1 MQPTKSTTNDE
12 KQKQNKK
19 VRGLLAAALLVV
31 ALVLPIIENST
42 LGYAA
47 EAQVSSFQFRYPNS
61 VTFEEINQQ
70 FADYPYDTSLPDV
83 YDAQPDIAN
92 EDINYRIG
100 EDTTALLD
108 AKGKADRDALA
119 GSLSQETLNNALNAT
134 NFMRV
139 SAGLQKLYI
148 HTNDRIGGC
157 QWRAQA
163 GAALLAEL
171 GQMVHYVSASD
182 AAAAGVSSGVF
193 GWAKSGPAGSN
204 CVNGYG
210 VANKMVNSFM
220 PDIGNDKTG
229 LSHRSYILNPSLR
242 RTGFGAAN
250 LSGTNKAGNRRGSA
264 VTMFVTFFDTD
275 PDNLTAVIWPAAKQ
289 PIETFRVTSSS
300 GDNPYGS
307 NPWSFFIN
315 TNDVV
320 VNTSD
325 LKITL
330 TCEGKQTDVLD
341 FKQIPAAGTSG
352 SRLLVMPS
360 NPLKQ
365 VIIFRPHV
373 AYTSGDKVTVTIEGI
388 EDKSGL
394 PVPVT
399 YDVHFFQTGT
409 TPYPNLTDTS
419 VNRNT
424 EAAAAIRLTSD
435 YAGTMHYLVPDA
447 DSSAPTADEVLAGSE
462 ISLGASADILDLNGL
477 TDGGAKKLY
486 YITTSTTGIGKDY
499 IDAVKS
505 GEMSAVRAVD
515 IPAYSASGLIQY
527 TVVYDWGTDVPTDQ
541 VLPTNSSKYAWE
553 ADARAA
559 VDGTYT
565 DGTAV
570 AGSKNGKVG
579 TWTFSGWDAG
589 TLDADTGVIT
599 FHATWTFEAAA
610 PSITVPYIVCKV
622 GKAIKPVAMETVN
635 LDAGGTWPVE
645 NLPAG
650 LVIDPVTGVI
660 SGTPSVPAFITN
672 LKVTYTAPDGTAT
685 HSGLQT
691 VQVAAANHCLLTF
704 ETNGGTPIT
713 PFAWESGAEI
723 PLSSFPEPTRIG
735 YTFDG
740 WFSDAELT
748 TAITSVILDDD
759 ITVYAKWTP
768 IDPITITFDPQ
779 NGTALFT
786 ETIAKGSKASAP
798 TAPSKDGY
806 TFKGWYT
813 AADGGAKVDFTSAT
827 FDSDVTLYAQWEPVV
842 EPSVTVPAING
853 RVGAPLTP
861 VTAVVENAKAGGAW
875 SAENLPAG
883 LIIDPATG
891 VISGTPTAEGTT
903 DNVVF
908 IYTDPDGKAV
918 RSAPQRVV
926 IAAPAS
932 EYTLTFDTK
941 GGSVFASVTKRAGT
955 TIDLSAYVPIKDG
968 YTFDGWYT
976 DAELTSGVTSVTLN
990 DNVTVYAKWTPVDP
1004 VVITFD
1010 PQNGTAAFTQSI
1022 AKGSK
1027 ATAPTAPSREGY
1039 TFKGWY
1045 TMADGGEDVD
1055 FASMTFDSAATLYA
1069 QWVPVVE
1076 SSVTVP
1082 AISGRVG
1089 EALTPV
1095 TAVVVNAKAGGTWSA
1110 ENLPAGL
1117 VIDPATGVI
1126 SGTPTAEGT
1135 TDNVVF
1141 IYTEPDG
1148 KSVRS
1153 APQRVTIAAPA
1164 PNYTL
1169 SFETK
1174 GGSVFAS
1181 VTKKAGTVID
1191 LSAYVPIKDGFTF
1204 DGWYS
1209 DPALTVRV
1217 TSVTL
1222 ERNVLVYAKWLPAAP
1237 VDDIITITF
1246 DPRNGDPAF
1255 TEDIRK
1261 GTNAHTPPRPSRSGY
1276 TFRGWFTAL
1285 IGGDRVDFDS
1295 MTFDSATTLYA
1306 HWEYTGS
1313 SSGGGSGSGGSGSGT
1328 NGDANTNN
1336 SANTS
1341 GSNSGRTPSP
1351 GNTTNKPTPVEY
1363 PSVEEP
1369 PVEDNTTMDPVDG
1382 PDQDVPT
1389 PDNTEDGVKFTW
1401 GPAQW
1406 AVAAG
1411 IVAVPLTVGAVI
1423 YIRKRRKA

>member
-1 MQPTKSTTNDE
+1 MK

-31 ALVLPIIENST
+31 ALVLPIVQAGAS
-42 LGYAA
+42 GYAA
-47 EAQVSSFQFRYPNS
+47 EEQVSSFRFKFPREAS
-61 VTFEEINQQ
+61 FEEINQQ

-119 GSLSQETLNNALNAT
+119 GSLSQKTLNNALNAT

-148 HTNDRIGGC
+148 HTNGRIGGY

-171 GQMVHYVSASD
+171 GAITHNVD
-182 AAAAGVSSGVF
+182 GNKAAQAGVSTGVF
-193 GWAKSGPAGSN
+193 GWAKAGPGGSN
-204 CVNGYG
+204 CVAGYG
-210 VANKMVNSFM
+210 IANKMVNSFM
-220 PDIGNDKTG
+220 PDIGNDRTG
-229 LSHRSYILNPSLR
+229 LSHRSYILNPGLSG
-242 RTGFGAAN
+242 TGFGAAN
-250 LSGTNKAGNRRGSA
+250 LSGKNKAGDNRGSA
-264 VTMFVTFFDTD
+264 VTMFVTYYGSD
-275 PDNLTAVIWPAAKQ
+275 PDGLTAVIWPAAKQ

-315 TNDVV
+315 TNDAV
-320 VNTSD
+320 VNASD

-341 FKQIPAAGTSG
+341 FKQIPAAGTYG

-409 TPYPNLTDTS
+409 TPYPNLTDTV

-424 EAAAAIRLTSD
+424 EAEASIRLTSD
-435 YAGTMHYLVPDA
+435 YAGTMHYLVLDA
-447 DSSAPTADEVLAGSE
+447 NQPAPTADEVLAGSE
-462 ISLGASADILDLNGL
+462 ISLGASADILDLTGL

-499 IDAVKS
+499 TDAVKS

-527 TVVYDWGTDVPTDQ
+527 TVAYDWGTDVPSDQ
-541 VLPTNSSKYAWE
+541 VLPTDSSKYTWE

-565 DGTAV
+565 KDMTV
-570 AGSKNGKVG
+570 SGSKNGKVG
-579 TWTFSGWDAG
+579 TWTFSGWDTG

-610 PSITVPYIVCKV
+610 PSIIVPSIVCKV

-635 LDAGGTWPVE
+635 LDAGGIWSVE

-650 LVIDPVTGVI
+650 LVIDPATGVI
-660 SGTPSVPAFITN
+660 SGTPSVQAFITN

-713 PFAWESGAEI
+713 PFAWESGAKI
-723 PLSSFPEPTRIG
+723 PLSSFSEPTKTG

-768 IDPITITFDPQ
+768 IDPITITFIPQ
-779 NGTALFT
+779 NDTAAFT
-786 ETIAKGSKASAP
+786 ETIAKNSKVSAP
-798 TAPSKDGY
+798 SEPIKDGY
-806 TFKGWYT
+806 IFRGWYT
-813 AADGGAKVDFTSAT
+813 APEGGMKVDFTSMT
-827 FDSDVTLYAQWEPVV
+827 FDGDITLYAQWEPAP
-842 EPSVTVPAING
+842 EPSVTVPAISG

-861 VTAVVENAKAGGAW
+861 VTAVVENAKAGGTR

-883 LIIDPATG
+883 LVIDPVTG
-891 VISGTPTAEGTT
+891 VISGTPTAEGAT

-926 IAAPAS
+926 IAAAAS
-932 EYTLTFDTK
+932 EYTLAFDTR
-941 GGSVFASVTKRAGT
+941 GGSVFASVTKKAGT
-955 TIDLSAYVPIKDG
+955 VIDLSAYVPIKDG

-976 DAELTSGVTSVTLN
+976 DAELTTVITSVTLN
-990 DNVTVYAKWTPVDP
+990 DNVTVYAKWTPIDP
-1004 VVITFD
+1004 ITITFD
-1010 PQNGTAAFTQSI
+1010 PQNGTATFTQSI
-1022 AKGSK
+1022 AKGSN
-1027 ATAPTAPSREGY
+1027 ASAPSEPSKEGY

-1045 TMADGGEDVD
+1045 TAADGGEKVN

-1069 QWVPVVE
+1069 HWEPVVE

-1141 IYTEPDG
+1141 IYTDPDG
-1148 KSVRS
+1148 KAVRS
-1153 APQRVTIAAPA
+1153 AAQRVTIAAPA

-1169 SFETK
+1169 SFEAK

-1222 ERNVLVYAKWLPAAP
+1222 ERNMLVYAKWLPATPA
-1237 VDDIITITF
+1237 DDIITITF

-1313 SSGGGSGSGGSGSGT
+1313 SSGGGSGSGGSSSGT
-1328 NGDANTNN
+1328 TGDTNTNN

-1341 GSNSGRTPSP
+1341 GSNSGGASSP
-1351 GNTTNKPTPVEY
+1351 GNTTDKPAPAEK
-1363 PSVEEP
+1363 PSAEEP
-1369 PVEDNTTMDPVDG
+1369 PVEDNTPADPVDVL
-1382 PDQDVPT
+1382 DQDVPT
-1389 PDNTEDGVKFTW
+1389 PDNTGDGKKFTW
-1401 GPAQW
+1401 GPVQW

-1411 IVAVPLTVGAVI
+1411 VYCIVPPLFSVVFILFYHAF
-1423 YIRKRRKA
+1423 RKKPTEN

>member
-1 MQPTKSTTNDE
+1 MMK

-31 ALVLPIIENST
+31 ALVLPIVQAGAS
-42 LGYAA
+42 GYDTEEQISA
-47 EAQVSSFQFRYPNS
+47 FQFRYPNN

-119 GSLSQETLNNALNAT
+119 GRLSQETLDNALNAT

-148 HTNDRIGGC
+148 HANDRIGGY

-171 GQMVHYVSASD
+171 GTITHNVD
-182 AAAAGVSSGVF
+182 GNKAANAGVSPGVF
-193 GWAKSGPAGSN
+193 GWARSGPAGSN
-204 CVNGYG
+204 CVAGYG
-210 VANKMVNSFM
+210 IANKMVNSFM
-220 PDIGNDKTG
+220 PDIGNDRTG
-229 LSHRSYILNPSLR
+229 LSHRSYILNPGLSG
-242 RTGFGAAN
+242 TGFGAAR
-250 LSGTNKAGNRRGSA
+250 LSGKNMAGGNRGSA
-264 VTMFVTFFDTD
+264 VTMFVTYYA
-275 PDNLTAVIWPAAKQ
+275 NGLTAVLWPSAKQ
-289 PIETFRVTSSS
+289 PIETFQARGTWAMAYPE
-300 GDNPYGS
+300 GNPYQG
-307 NPWSFFIN
+307 NPWSYFIN
-315 TNDVV
+315 TNEVT
-320 VNTSD
+320 VNTAK
-325 LKITL
+325 LKVTL
-330 TCEGKQTDVLD
+330 VCDGKQTDVLD
-341 FKQIPAAGTSG
+341 FSQLSATEKSENRVFTIG
-352 SRLLVMPS
+352 SS
-360 NPLKQ
+360 PLKQ
-365 VIIFRPHV
+365 PIGFRPHV

-409 TPYPNLTDTS
+409 TPYPNLTDTA

-424 EAAAAIRLTSD
+424 ETDAVIRLTSD
-435 YAGTMHYLVPDA
+435 YAGTMHYLVLDTDQP
-447 DSSAPTADEVLAGSE
+447 APTADEVLAGSE
-462 ISLGASADILDLNGL
+462 ISLGTSAEILDLNGL

-499 IDAVKS
+499 ADAVKS

-527 TVVYDWGTDVPTDQ
+527 TVVYDWGTDVPSDQ
-541 VLPTNSSKYAWE
+541 VLPTNNSKYTWE

-565 DGTAV
+565 KGMAV
-570 AGSKNGKVG
+570 SGSKNGKVG
-579 TWTFSGWDAG
+579 TWIFSGWDAG
-589 TLDADTGVIT
+589 ALDADTGVIT
-599 FHATWTFEAAA
+599 FRAAWTFEAAA
-610 PSITVPYIVCKV
+610 PSITVPRIVCKV

-635 LDAGGTWPVE
+635 LDAGGTWSVE

-650 LVIDPVTGVI
+650 LVIDPATGVI
-660 SGTPSVPAFITN
+660 SGTPSVQTLVTN

-704 ETNGGTPIT
+704 ETNGGTFIPN
-713 PFAWESGAEI
+713 FAWEQGVEI
-723 PLSSFPEPTRIG
+723 PLSSFPEPTRAG

-740 WFSDAELT
+740 WFNDAELT

-759 ITVYAKWTP
+759 ITVYAKWAP
-768 IDPITITFDPQ
+768 IDPITITFIPQ
-779 NGTALFT
+779 NDTAAFT
-786 ETIAKGSKASAP
+786 ETIAKNSKVSAP
-798 TAPSKDGY
+798 SEPVKDGY
-806 TFKGWYT
+806 IFRGWYT
-813 AADGGAKVDFTSAT
+813 APEGGMKVDFTSMT
-827 FDSDVTLYAQWEPVV
+827 FDGDITLYAQWEPAP
-842 EPSVTVPAING
+842 EPSVTVPAISG
-853 RVGAPLTP
+853 RVGAPLTS
-861 VTAVVENAKAGGAW
+861 VTVVVENAKTGGTW

-883 LIIDPATG
+883 LVIDPVTG

-926 IAAPAS
+926 IAAAAS
-932 EYTLTFDTK
+932 EYTLTFDTN
-941 GGSVFASVTKRAGT
+941 GGSVFASVTKKAGT
-955 TIDLSAYVPIKDG
+955 IIDLSAYVPIKDG

-976 DAELTSGVTSVTLN
+976 DAELTTGITSVTLN
-990 DNVTVYAKWTPVDP
+990 DNVTVYARWTSVDP

-1027 ATAPTAPSREGY
+1027 ASAPSEPSREGY

-1045 TMADGGEDVD
+1045 TAADGGEKVN
-1055 FASMTFDSAATLYA
+1055 FASMTFDSATTLYA
-1069 QWVPVVE
+1069 QWEPVVE

-1082 AISGRVG
+1082 AISGRIG
-1089 EALTPV
+1089 EALAPV

-1117 VIDPATGVI
+1117 VIDPTTGVI

-1135 TDNVVF
+1135 TENVIF
-1141 IYTEPDG
+1141 IYTDPDG
-1148 KSVRS
+1148 KSARS
-1153 APQRVTIAAPA
+1153 AAQRVTIAAPM

-1191 LSAYVPIKDGFTF
+1191 LSAYVPIKDGFSF

-1222 ERNVLVYAKWLPAAP
+1222 ERNVLVYAKWLPAVPA
-1237 VDDIITITF
+1237 DDIITITF

-1285 IGGDRVDFDS
+1285 IGGDRVDFDA

-1306 HWEYTGS
+1306 HWEYS
-1313 SSGGGSGSGGSGSGT
+1313 SSGGGSSSGGNGSGT
-1328 NGDANTNN
+1328 AGDANTNN
-1336 SANTS
+1336 SASTS
-1341 GSNSGRTPSP
+1341 GSNSGGTSSP
-1351 GNTTNKPTPVEY
+1351 GNTTSKPTPAEK
-1363 PSVEEP
+1363 PTVEEP
-1369 PVEDNTTMDPVDG
+1369 PVEDNTPEIPVDV
-1382 PDQDVPT
+1382 PDQNVPT
-1389 PDNTEDGVKFTW
+1389 PDNTGDGEKFTW
-1401 GPAQW
+1401 GPVQW

-1411 IVAVPLTVGAVI
+1411 VVAVPLTVGVII